1 MRPLEL
7 TISAFGPYA
16 GCTVLNMDKL
26 GESGL
31 YLITGDTGAG
41 KTTIFDAITYALYGE
56 PSGQARESG
65 MLRSKY
71 AEPDTLTYVCLR
83 FAYGGKEYFV
93 RRVPEQERPAK
104 KGSGM
109 TVQRAEA
116 ELTMP
121 DGSVVTKNR
130 EVDAA
135 IRDILGIDRDQFSQI
150 AMIAQGDF
158 LKLLLAETK
167 DRQLIF
173 RQIFKTDYY
182 SRFQESLK
190 TEAIML
196 GRESDNVRSGLEQ
209 YVAALRCLPESPLE
223 PLLENAR
230 QRMLPDEAVKVL
242 LDELLASLR
251 EEENKGQTSLA
262 ALEKQL
268 EQLDRQLGQARE
280 IEKSRAALTETLME
294 LVKQTREQ
302 EKSEEEYAAAAA
314 ELPKAEETEK
324 ELAVLARLMPDYEEL
339 AGWTK
344 RVHQDETALREAA
357 FSLQQVKSRCQQMEE
372 RLAAAKEQLGHLQGS
387 GAEAERLLRRTQEL
401 ERRGETLSQVGR
413 LLEEEKQLETA
424 CACRRREYRQA
435 ADAWKRE
442 DEILS
447 ELNLAYLDGQAG
459 ILAQRLEENRP
470 CPVCGSVSHP
480 RPAELPASVP
490 TQSRLDEA
498 ANKVS
503 RLRDEAQRL
512 ASAGAAAA
520 AAWEEKSK
528 QCKELLS
535 KLFDL
540 EQDVP
545 DRNRVASE
553 LAENET
559 VLRAMREKLAA
570 ARASVQQAEE
580 LEKRRAEWE
589 EQYQNLRSECSV
601 REKQYAS
608 LETSCERVR
617 ETAEAMAK
625 KLPYATREEAL
636 LQQSVLQRRRDD
648 IRARH
653 AAASERQQNA
663 ALSVKGLQEQAEL
676 LREQLRDT
684 DEVDTAALMRQRE
697 EQTEQ
702 RKSEQKK
709 LSEIHACLVNDRT
722 LAEHIAEQSAHLM
735 EIETRRIWMQE
746 LADTA
751 NGKLSGREK
760 IMLETYVQMTCFD
773 RVIARANT
781 RFMIMSEGQYEL
793 KRSAEAQNNRSQS
806 GLELDVIDHYNGTV
820 RSVKTL
826 SGGESFKASLSLA
839 LGMADEIQSAAGG
852 IHLDTMF
859 VDEGFGTLDEQSLQ
873 QALKA
878 LSSLAEGNRLVGIIS
893 HVPELKEKIDR
904 QIVVTKERSGG
915 SHIRIVSEG
924 SY

>member
-16 GCTVLNMDKL
+16 GCTVLDMDAL

-56 PSGQARESG
+56 PSGRARESG

-83 FAYGGKEYFV
+83 FAYGGKEYLV

-104 KGSGM
+104 KGGGM

-121 DGSVVTKNR
+121 DGSVVTKSR
-130 EVDAA
+130 EVDAVL
-135 IRDILGIDRDQFSQI
+135 REILGVDRDQFSQI

-190 TEAIML
+190 NEAAMLARETE
-196 GRESDNVRSGLEQ
+196 NVRSGLKQ
-209 YVAALRCLPESPLE
+209 YVASLRCLPNTPQE
-223 PLLENAR
+223 PHLENAKE
-230 QRMLPDEAVKVL
+230 RMLPSEELQAL
-242 LDELLASLR
+242 LEELLASLR
-251 EEENKGQTSLA
+251 AEESKGQTSLT
-262 ALEKQL
+262 ALEREL

-280 IEKSRAALTETLME
+280 VEKSRAALTETLME

-302 EKSEEEYAAAAA
+302 EKSEGDYAAAAA
-314 ELPKAEETEK
+314 ELPQAEETEK
-324 ELAVLARLMPDYEEL
+324 ELAVLSRLMPDYEEL

-344 RVHQDETALREAA
+344 RVRQEETALREAA
-357 FSLQQVKSRCQQMEE
+357 FSMQQVKSRCTQMEE
-372 RLAAAKEQLGHLQGS
+372 QLEAVREQLGRLQGS
-387 GAEAERLLRRTQEL
+387 EAETERLLRRTQEL
-401 ERRGETLSQVGR
+401 EQRRETLAQAER
-413 LLEEEKQLETA
+413 LLEEEMQLQTA
-424 CACRRREYRQA
+424 YARRRTEYIQA
-435 ADAWKRE
+435 ADAWKQE
-442 DEILS
+442 ETLFA
-447 ELNLAYLDGQAG
+447 ELNLAFLDGQAG
-459 ILAQRLEENRP
+459 VLAQRLEENKP
-470 CPVCGSVSHP
+470 CPVCGSVTHP

-490 TQSRLDEA
+490 TQNQLDA
-498 ANKVS
+498 AADKVS
-503 RLRDEAQRL
+503 KLRDEAQRL
-512 ASAGAAAA
+512 ASACAAAA
-520 AAWEEKSK
+520 ASLEEKSK
-528 QCKELLS
+528 QGRELLG

-540 EQDVP
+540 DLKEP
-545 DRNRVASE
+545 DRNTVAAE
-553 LAENET
+553 LAENDAALT
-559 VLRAMREKLAA
+559 AMREKLAA
-570 ARASVQQAEE
+570 ARAAVQQAEE

-589 EQYQNLRSECSV
+589 EQYQNLLSECSV

-608 LETSCERVR
+608 LESSCERVR

-625 KLPYATREEAL
+625 KLPYATREDAL
-636 LQQSVLQRRRDD
+636 LQQGALQKRRDA
-648 IRARH
+648 IRTRYNL
-653 AAASERQQNA
+653 ASERRQNA
-663 ALSVKGLQEQAEL
+663 ALSVKGLQEQTEL
-676 LREQLRDT
+676 LRAQLRDT
-684 DEVDTAALMRQRE
+684 DEMDIPALKRQRDE
-697 EQTEQ
+697 LTE
-702 RKSEQKK
+702 RKSGEQKK
-709 LSEIHACLVNDRT
+709 LSEVHACLVNDRM
-722 LAEHIAEQSAHLM
+722 LAEHIAEQSGRLQAL
-735 EIETRRIWMQE
+735 EERRIWMQE

-760 IMLETYVQMTCFD
+760 IMLETYIQMTCFD

-781 RFMIMSEGQYEL
+781 RFMIMSDGQYEL
-793 KRSAEAQNNRSQS
+793 KRSSEAQNNRSQS

-852 IHLDTMF
+852 IRLDTMF

-878 LSSLAEGNRLVGIIS
+878 LAGLAEGNRLVGIIS

-904 QIVVTKERSGG
+904 QIVVTKNRSGG